1 MKRMCGLLCALVLV
15 LLCQQ
20 ICPIFA
26 RAPKTP
32 KIAFSSNREGNN
44 EIYLMDPDGRQQINL
59 TRARSNDFSPVW
71 SPTGKEILFRSDRD
85 GKFDLYLMDADGKNV
100 RAVFDENES
109 RSSPSWAPDGKSIV
123 YSSGGFIYIATRDGE
138 NIEKVAQGR
147 APAWS
152 PNGNWIAFISGPFP
166 VQIWL
171 LNPQTL
177 AREKVFEIQF
187 SGRLEDVSWAPDSK
201 RLAFSGLERAFWE
214 RQTIYTLN
222 RDGTMVKPVLK
233 PGPPFWMERPTW
245 SPTGDVLIYERRALG
260 QSQLFKIGLAARRVR
275 QLTHEIGF
283 NTDADWF
290 DPAVL
295 PVQPNV
301 NLLTTVWGKLKQ
313 K

>member
-1 MKRMCGLLCALVLV
+1 MKRMCRLLCTLVLV
-15 LLCQQ
+15 LLSQQ

-32 KIAFSSNREGNN
+32 EIVFCSNRDGNS
-44 EIYLMDPDGRQQINL
+44 EIYLMSPDGHQQINL
-59 TRARSNDFSPVW
+59 TRARSIDFSPTW
-71 SPTGKEILFRSDRD
+71 SPTGEEILFRSDRD
-85 GKFDLYLMDADGKNV
+85 GKFDLYLMDVDGKNV
-100 RAVFDENES
+100 RAVFEENES
-109 RSSPSWAPDGKSIV
+109 RSSPSWAPDGKRIA
-123 YSSGGFIYIATRDGE
+123 YSSGGFIYIATRDGK

-152 PNGNWIAFISGPFP
+152 PNGDWIAFISDPP
-166 VQIWL
+166 VQIWI
-171 LNPQTL
+171 LNPHTL
-177 AREKVFEIQF
+177 AQEKVFEIQF
-187 SGRLEDVSWAPDSK
+187 SGRLEDVSWAPDSN
-201 RLAFSGLERAFWE
+201 RLAFSGLERAFWQ

-233 PGPPFWMERPTW
+233 PGPPFWMEGATW

-260 QSQLFKIGLAARRVR
+260 QSQLFKIGLADRRVR

-290 DPAVL
+290 DPAFAL
-295 PVQPNV
+295 PVPLQAE
-301 NLLTTVWGKLKQ
+301 LLTTMWGKLKQ